1 MDSKDTLGNIQAH
14 WEHSVTKIKPTDWEH
29 IFGGSNI
36 KSYRFFQATEDANF
50 DEITYHYLSVS
61 NHETTMAIIP
71 CFTYYLD
78 LTDLLTDKISKYI
91 FRKIRY
97 LNKGFGKFKLLVIGS
112 YPATCEHFI
121 GIDNKQED
129 CVKERISTLIN
140 KELERKRKEQKC
152 SLIMVKDVRTKY
164 LNEINAV
171 LSEDFHFF
179 SSFPTTFVPIEKM
192 IIYPSALNKKQ
203 RKRYRKYQNLFETL
217 FQWEIIDDFEDKT
230 SLVYATYLKTLNKA
244 KNKFEVLNE
253 QFFKNINTY
262 FPEESYLLIAKDK
275 EGEIQLIELILKET
289 DRLLPLYLGS
299 AKSEDN
305 DATLTLYLNALFE
318 PIKQAEKLKLDLV
331 EFGQTSYYPKVLSG
345 ALVEDLSYGFYSH
358 HPIMKRVIKHL
369 FKYIFTPEKVPQHAY
384 SQTHLDKIKKV
395 AEQKGMEVINF

>member
-1 MDSKDTLGNIQAH
+1 MDSKDTLDNIQAR

-29 IFGGSNI
+29 IFGRSNI
-36 KSYRFFQATEDANF
+36 KSYRFFQATEDADF
-50 DEITYHYLSVS
+50 EKITYHYLSVS
-61 NHETTMAIIP
+61 NYGVTVAIIP

-78 LTDLLTDKISKYI
+78 LTDLLTDKVSKYI
-91 FRKIRY
+91 IRKIRY
-97 LNKGFGKFKLLVIGS
+97 SNKKFGKFKLLVVGS

-121 GIDNKQED
+121 GIDNKQES
-129 CVKERISTLIN
+129 CVKERVSTLIN

-152 SLIMVKDVRTKY
+152 NLIMVKDVRTKH
-164 LNEINAV
+164 LDEINKV
-171 LSEDFHFF
+171 LSDDFHFF

-192 IIYPSALNKKQ
+192 TAYPSALNKKQ
-203 RKRYRKYQNLFETL
+203 RKRYRKYQNLFEGS
-217 FQWEIIDDFEDKT
+217 FQWEIINDFKDKT

-244 KNKFEVLNE
+244 KNKFEILNE
-253 QFFKNINTY
+253 KFFKNINTY
-262 FPEESYLLIAKDK
+262 FPEESYLLVAKDK
-275 EGEIQLIELILKET
+275 EGEIQIIELVLKET

-299 AKSEDN
+299 NKSEDN

-331 EFGQTSYYPKVLSG
+331 ESGQTSYYPKVLSG

-358 HPIMKRVIKHL
+358 HPVMKRVIEHL
-369 FKYIFTPEKVPQHAY
+369 FKYIFTPKKVPQHAY
-384 SQTHLDKIKKV
+384 SRIHLDKIKKV